1 MGLFDKDFKEI
12 LFSQSMAVIGG
23 IIAGT
28 LLALYTDKILLIP
41 GMVILIPGFLEMRGN
56 ISGTLSARLSSGLF
70 LGVFKSSKEKKNVV
84 SGNIIA
90 SFILAAIV
98 SLILGLIAYLF
109 NYLIFKV
116 STPEIIMIA
125 LVAGILGS
133 LIQIPLAL
141 FFTFYLFKKGHDP
154 TNIMGPLL
162 TTTGDIISILA
173 LLIALVII

>member
-70 LGVFKSSKEKKNVV
+70 LGVFKSSKEKRFP
-84 SGNIIA
+84 
-90 SFILAAIV
+90 FI
-98 SLILGLIAYLF
+98 SNF
-109 NYLIFKV
+109 
-116 STPEIIMIA
+116 
-125 LVAGILGS
+125 
-133 LIQIPLAL
+133 
-141 FFTFYLFKKGHDP
+141 
-154 TNIMGPLL
+154 
-162 TTTGDIISILA
+162 
-173 LLIALVII
+173 

>member
-70 LGVFKSSKEKKNVV
+70 LGVFK
-84 SGNIIA
+84 
-90 SFILAAIV
+90 
-98 SLILGLIAYLF
+98 
-109 NYLIFKV
+109 
-116 STPEIIMIA
+116 
-125 LVAGILGS
+125 
-133 LIQIPLAL
+133 
-141 FFTFYLFKKGHDP
+141 
-154 TNIMGPLL
+154 
-162 TTTGDIISILA
+162 
-173 LLIALVII
+173 